1 MSSIKGLSGHA
12 PGAAGAL
19 DAIASVLMM
28 QHGFVAAGAPV
39 VDADP
44 AFAAAPLVKQTHAHR
59 IGSVLS
65 HNFGFGGSCAA
76 LMFQR
81 PAEQAA

>member
-1 MSSIKGLSGHA
+1 
-12 PGAAGAL
+12 
-19 DAIASVLMM
+19 
-28 QHGFVAAGAPV
+28 
-39 VDADP
+39 
-44 AFAAAPLVKQTHAHR
+44 LVKQTHAHR

-81 PAEQAA
+81 PTESPA